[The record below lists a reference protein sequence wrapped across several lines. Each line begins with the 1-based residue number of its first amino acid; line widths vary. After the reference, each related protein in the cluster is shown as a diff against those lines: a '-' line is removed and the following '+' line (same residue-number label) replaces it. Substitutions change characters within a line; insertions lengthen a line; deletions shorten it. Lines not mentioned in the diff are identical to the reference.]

1 MLNTLKER
9 LLDGM
14 EIKKVKEKP
23 SKYEIT
29 FIIGGKDITGEL
41 PKTCSPGCQ
50 NKVADQTI
58 FNAKAKNAIILG
70 NFEEGKMWLDKI
82 TNPSREERVMHN
94 GI

>member
-29 FIIGGKDITGEL
+29 FLISGGEVKGEL
-41 PKTCSPGCQ
+41 PKTCAPGS
-50 NKVADQTI
+50 NNIIVDQTL
-58 FNAKAKNAIILG
+58 FNAMCQVAIAKGDYQVAKG
-70 NFEEGKMWLDKI
+70 WLDKI
-82 TNPSREERVMHN
+82 IHRSNE
-94 GI
+94 

>member
-29 FIIGGKDITGEL
+29 FLVDGTEFKSEL
-41 PKTCSPGCQ
+41 PKTCCPGMQDRVVDHTVFNVMCA
-50 NKVADQTI
+50 VAIKKGDME
-58 FNAKAKNAIILG
+58 AAG
-70 NFEEGKMWLDKI
+70 MWLKRIADRAGD
-82 TNPSREERVMHN
+82 TP
-94 GI
+94 